1 MSSRVRYGASSGS
14 SGTTAVPPGGS
25 AATTSAFALAT
36 FSTVSSSSRCTGPM
50 LVITPTSGL
59 ATAHSSVI

>member
-25 AATTSAFALAT
+25 AATTSDFALAT
-36 FSTVSSSSRCTGPM
+36 FSTVPSSSRCTGPM
-50 LVITPTSGL
+50 LVITPTSGF
-59 ATAHSSVI
+59 ATAHSSAI